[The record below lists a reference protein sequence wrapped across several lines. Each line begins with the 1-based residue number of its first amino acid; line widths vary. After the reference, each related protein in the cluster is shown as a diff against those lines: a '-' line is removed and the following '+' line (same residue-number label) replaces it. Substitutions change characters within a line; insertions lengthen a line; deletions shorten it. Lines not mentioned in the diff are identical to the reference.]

1 MAAYLVLMQ
10 HVDDTDRYRAEYVP
24 KVMPLLREARRGR
37 AGGRLRGGGG
47 RGRASNSTVVIR
59 FPDAA
64 TAWGF
69 LDDPDYRPVKELR
82 FSITSR
88 GPGGRGAPGLVP
100 AG

>member
-10 HVDDTDRYRAEYVP
+10 QVDDTDRYRTAYVP
-24 KVMPLLREARRGR
+24 RVMPLLEKHGGDVLVGGFDAEAAEGEPP
-37 AGGRLRGGGG
+37 
-47 RGRASNSTVVIR
+47 NSTVVIR

-64 TAWGF
+64 AAWGF
-69 LDDPDYRPVKELR
+69 LDDPDYRPVRELR

-88 GPGGRGAPGLVP
+88 GQAVVVPGLAA